1 MKKTILAVVGL
12 CGSGKTEAI
21 KFFTEKGYKNIYFGS
36 ATFDEMEKKGL
47 EINEKNERA
56 TREEIRNQYGMGAY
70 AILALP
76 KIKEV
81 LETDNFVL
89 LESLYS
95 WDEYKIIKNEFG
107 ENFKV
112 LAVYSS
118 PEARYGRLTNRRERP
133 YSREDA
139 QSRDYSQIENLAQAG
154 PIAMADFTVV
164 NTKDVNYLR
173 SQLDEVIN
181 NLSN

>member
-21 KFFTEKGYKNIYFGS
+21 KFFAEKGYKNIYFGS
-36 ATFDEMEKKGL
+36 ATFDEMKRRGL

-81 LETDNFVL
+81 LATEDFVS

-95 WDEYKIIKNEFG
+95 WDEYKIIKKEFG
-107 ENFKV
+107 DDFKV

-118 PEARYGRLTNRRERP
+118 PEARYGRLANRKERP
-133 YSREDA
+133 YSKEDA
-139 QSRDYSQIENLAQAG
+139 QSRDYAQIENLAQAG

-164 NTKDVNYLR
+164 NTKDVSYLR
-173 SQLDEVIN
+173 SQLDEIIN
-181 NLSN
+181 KII